1 MVEIFDNIRKLYNFS
16 GPCPE
21 LSDYIEFFSES
32 SPAATSLHAAN
43 ECFTVKMFPSWTPTI
58 WINLGAPYHLVTGKD
73 CHMIHPA
80 EDVLVLRDS
89 IVTRYNQP
97 SDHIFTV
104 KFFPGGLERILGI
117 PQAKFISQVVALKH
131 IIPPALIQQVK
142 TAVSFEQRMQ
152 LLQQYFLLNYVRK
165 KTKDHYIQLVKDSID
180 LYHGGSMQYNT
191 GETAEKMFVTSKTIN
206 RYFNNIIGISPKKYF
221 SILRARMALTAYV
234 ANKKAF
240 APCNY
245 GYYDMSHF
253 YREMIRFT
261 GQSMNGSL

>member
-1 MVEIFDNIRKLYNFS
+1 L
-16 GPCPE
+16 
-21 LSDYIEFFSES
+21 L
-32 SPAATSLHAAN
+32 
-43 ECFTVKMFPSWTPTI
+43 
-58 WINLGAPYHLVTGKD
+58 TGKD
-73 CHMIHPA
+73 CHIIHPA
-80 EDVLVLRDS
+80 DDVLVLRDS

-117 PQAKFISQVVALKH
+117 PQTKFISQVVALKS
-131 IIPPALIQQVK
+131 IIPQALIQQVK
-142 TAVSFEQRMQ
+142 TAGAFEQRMQ
-152 LLQQYFLLNYVRK
+152 LLQQYLLLNYTRK
-165 KTKDHYIQLVKDSID
+165 KRKDHYIQLVKDSID
-180 LYHGGSMQYNT
+180 LYHNGSMQYNT

-240 APCNY
+240 VPCDY

-261 GQSMNGSL
+261 GQSMSGVL